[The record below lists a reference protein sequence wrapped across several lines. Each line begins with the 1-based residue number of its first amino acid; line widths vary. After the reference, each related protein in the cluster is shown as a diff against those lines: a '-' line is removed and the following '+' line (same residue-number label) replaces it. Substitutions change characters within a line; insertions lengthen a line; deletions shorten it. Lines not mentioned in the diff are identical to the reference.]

1 MKPWDFSGGIK
12 QVWFGGLILLII
24 LVPAITQGAQNPHAF
39 MEDPSRCLHCH
50 DSKPVQPGGLFIKDI
65 VSLCKDCHLM
75 AHRMSHPVDIRP
87 QEGVHPE
94 LPLDHEGTITCST
107 CHDPHSEPSSAT
119 PYAKRGVVERLKG
132 MFSSAGYPTYFLRIS
147 NTEGQ
152 LCLSCHKSEEVDRGH
167 LDVPTAFERDYTGS
181 KACERCHKD
190 IFREWKKTS
199 HARTL
204 QDPRENSNAIAAVF
218 SGNESFKPEDVE
230 IVIGVHWTQR
240 YVIDRGGELRIARGV
255 WSLGESTWT
264 RSFWREQSWK
274 DYCAGCHLTGYD
286 PYEDAYIEKGIG
298 CEMCHGPGGNHVR
311 SGKSEDIVN
320 PARIEWRLASSI
332 CASCH
337 TNGHDRTGQFRYPVG
352 YIPGQDLDLYYRGLL
367 PHVGQGEDTFKGDGT
382 LEDRL
387 RSFAFW
393 LGQFYQP
400 SRIVCKQCKSLHIL
414 LDEEVAEGDVDL
426 TPAQYC
432 LSCHEGLHGDPEH
445 KLRSGKDVDCHSCH
459 IPLTDS
465 LGRSSIH
472 DHKYEFDGFAKSH
485 QRAPWGAP
493 ESMTSSMSH

>member
-1 MKPWDFSGGIK
+1 
-12 QVWFGGLILLII
+12 
-24 LVPAITQGAQNPHAF
+24 
-39 MEDPSRCLHCH
+39 
-50 DSKPVQPGGLFIKDI
+50 
-65 VSLCKDCHLM
+65 M

-311 SGKSEDIVN
+311 SGKDEDIVN
-320 PARIEWRLASSI
+320 PARIEWRLASAI

>member
-24 LVPAITQGAQNPHAF
+24 LVPAITQGAQNPHVF

-472 DHKYEFDGFAKSH
+472 DHKYAFDGLAKSH
-485 QRAPWGAP
+485 QGAPWGAP